1 MNQIKQRSEDEV
13 LKDPIIIVDAKFAPA
28 SINTEERSVDAIFN
42 TERKVIMSPW
52 YDEPFYEVLSNDPAH
67 IRMERINAGIPVL
80 DNHNRWGGVRQQL
93 GKAEGLRFEKD
104 ATVTKLRFSRRK
116 EVMDIFQDIADGL
129 VDKTSIGYRVY
140 KYEDI
145 TEDDNAP
152 VKTFRA
158 IDWEPYEIS
167 LVSIPANI
175 DAQVRSENPSAPEII
190 QTRVDNQDNQLEKT
204 NNPPE
209 EREMSG
215 KNENQIDQKKIEDE
229 ATQRAFAIMDLCKE
243 HGMSEEFTQGARSL
257 SIDQVRK
264 LILEEKVKQD
274 KERQISST
282 PKIEV
287 GEDLSVKN
295 RAASI
300 ESAILHRH
308 NPNEYK
314 LELDGRKYANAS
326 LLDLARVFAGNTEGL
341 SRDEIAR
348 RALSTSDF
356 PLILANVANK
366 TLRKAY
372 DYNTDSFR
380 AFVKEKS
387 VSDFKSYKGLTLVD
401 GGKLEKV
408 LENGEYKK
416 GALVESGESNKI
428 ETFGKI
434 IAITRQTI
442 INDDL
447 DALAKVPMLLGRS
460 AGMLEAD
467 IVYGI
472 LTGAVKM
479 SDGKVLFH
487 ADHKNLTDPAAFNE
501 AAVGALR
508 KLLRQQ
514 KDAGGNPIN
523 VAMKFLIVG
532 PELEL
537 EAEKLLSTLILPAS
551 VAEANVFRNKLT
563 PIVDPRITNK
573 AFFGAADPNMCD
585 TIEVA
590 YLDGQRGP
598 KTETKNGFEVDG
610 VQIKVTHDF
619 GAAPLDW
626 RGLVKTPSV

>member
-1 MNQIKQRSEDEV
+1 MSKIKQRSEDEV
-13 LKDPIIIVDAKFAPA
+13 LKDPIIVLDAKFAPD
-28 SINTEERSVDAIFN
+28 SINTEERSVDAVFN
-42 TERKVIMSPW
+42 TEREVLISPW
-52 YDEPFYEVLSNDPAH
+52 YEKPFYEILSNDPAH

-80 DNHNRWGGVRQQL
+80 DNHSRWGGVSQQL
-93 GKAEGLRFEKD
+93 GKAEGLRFEKG
-104 ATVTKLRFSRRK
+104 ATVTKMRFSRRK

-145 TEDDNAP
+145 TKDDNAP

-158 IDWEPYEIS
+158 IDWEPFEIS

-190 QTRVDNQDNQLEKT
+190 NNRVNNQDNQLEKT

-209 EREMSG
+209 ERAMSG

-229 ATQRAFAIMDLCKE
+229 AMQRAFAVIDLCKE

-257 SIDQVRK
+257 DIDQVRK
-264 LILEEKVKQD
+264 MILDEKVKQD
-274 KERQISST
+274 KERKISSNPT
-282 PKIEV
+282 IVV

-300 ESAILHRH
+300 ESALLHRH

-326 LLDLARVFAGNTEGL
+326 LMDLARVFAGNAEGL
-341 SRDEIAR
+341 SRDEIAK
-348 RALSTSDF
+348 RALTTSDF

-366 TLRKAY
+366 SLRKSY
-372 DYNTDSFR
+372 DYHTDSFR
-380 AFVKEKS
+380 PFVTEKS
-387 VSDFKSYKGLTLVD
+387 VSDFKTYKGLTLAD

-408 LENGEYKK
+408 LES
-416 GALVESGESNKI
+416 GAFKTGSLVEGGESNKVD
-428 ETFGKI
+428 TYGKI
-434 IAITRQTI
+434 ISISRQAI

-447 DALAKVPMLLGRS
+447 DALTKVPMLLGRS

-467 IVYGI
+467 LVYKI

-479 SDGKVLFH
+479 ADNKNLFH
-487 ADHKNLTDPAAFNE
+487 ADHANLAAAAAFSE
-501 AAVGALR
+501 ASVAILR
-508 KLLRQQ
+508 KLMRQQ
-514 KDAGGNPIN
+514 KDLGGNPIN
-523 VAMKFLIVG
+523 IAMKFLVVG

-537 EAEKLLSTLILPAS
+537 EAEKLLSTLVLPSSA
-551 VAEANVFRNKLT
+551 AEANVFRNKLT
-563 PIVDPRITNK
+563 PIVDPRITDK
-573 AFFGAADPNMCD
+573 SFFGVADPMSCD

-598 KTETKNGFEVDG
+598 KTETKYGFEVDG

-619 GAAPLDW
+619 GAAPLDY
-626 RGLVKTPSV
+626 RGLAKTPAV